1 VDAPLNLQTMKIYGD
16 KSKKVLQ
23 LNRYYTKTLR
33 HVFSSQFVARNIS
46 NIPKLSKLVL
56 SVEAKKIKKTHFMFV
71 YLLTTGKKS
80 HLIKYNIPKKF
91 KRQSSRIKKRHKILC
106 RLSKRK
112 TEQTLNKILFNIL
125 PAIFPTE
132 KKSLQIN
139 RHIIRLIIYQIP
151 LIKENLALKSRSGY
165 LPLIPLTLN
174 FYIPYTSLYQK
185 IFSLRALG
193 LYSSYPIEHL
203 EKARFI

>member
-1 VDAPLNLQTMKIYGD
+1 MGALLNLQTMKIYED
-16 KSKKVLQ
+16 KNKKVLQ

-33 HVFSSQFVARNIS
+33 HIFSSQFIARNIN

-56 SVEAKKIKKTHFMFV
+56 SIEAKKIKKTHYMFV
-71 YLLTTGKKS
+71 YLLTMGKKS

-106 RLSKRK
+106 RLSARK
-112 TEQTLNKILFNIL
+112 TEKTLNKILFHIL

-139 RHIIRLIIYQIP
+139 RHIMRLIIYQIP

-165 LPLIPLTLN
+165 LATIPLTLN

-185 IFSLRALG
+185 IFALRALG

-203 EKARFI
+203 EKNRSI

>member
-1 VDAPLNLQTMKIYGD
+1 MKIYED

-23 LNRYYTKTLR
+23 LNRYYAKTLR
-33 HVFSSQFVARNIS
+33 HIFSSQFVARNVS
-46 NIPKLSKLVL
+46 NIPKLNKLVL
-56 SVEAKKIKKTHFMFV
+56 SVEAKKIKKTHYMFV

-91 KRQSSRIKKRHKILC
+91 KRQSSRIKKRHKIMC
-106 RLSKRK
+106 RLSTRQ
-112 TEQTLNKILFNIL
+112 TEKTLNKILFNIL
-125 PAIFPTE
+125 PKIFPTE

-139 RHIIRLIIYQIP
+139 RHIYQIP

-165 LPLIPLTLN
+165 LPTIPLTLN
-174 FYIPYTSLYQK
+174 FYLPYTSLYQK
-185 IFSLRALG
+185 IFSLRYLG

-203 EKARFI
+203 EKDRSI